1 MTAVESVE
9 NLIAEAKEIVGKMPN
24 AENVAQLKGR
34 VERANN
40 ILGNLPNIFNAFTA
54 NLDIVSGSIGKNTA
68 LVSTLKES
76 LRNLIEKTKDNA
88 TIMDII
94 TKFMNQFDSIFKS
107 GDSSLKTMIES
118 KEKLD
123 GLIIS
128 LEQEI
133 EGKESSA
140 QIDSI
145 RKSLNDLTTAY
156 KSILIPVVEQ
166 GMQAQ
171 QDAPFELSG
180 EAVTDEEIE
189 QQNQVIVARDA
200 RRAAAI
206 RPPKDSGSTGG
217 KRRKSKRKTK
227 KGGRKR
233 KSKKRKSRRKR
244 KSKRK
249 SKKKSKRTK
258 KR

>member
-1 MTAVESVE
+1 MSSAQE
-9 NLIAEAKEIVGKMPN
+9 LIEKATEIVSEMPN
-24 AENVAQLKGR
+24 AEQVTELKNSISS
-34 VERANN
+34 AKN
-40 ILGNLPNIFNAFTA
+40 ILDNLDPIFKAFTA
-54 NLDIVSGSIGKNTA
+54 NLEIVSGSIVKNTA

-94 TKFMNQFDSIFKS
+94 TKFMNQFDSIFK
-107 GDSSLKTMIES
+107 GDGKPLQKMIES
-118 KEKLD
+118 KKQLD

-133 EGKESSA
+133 AGNTDTDTTTIQEIRNSLKKLTDA
-140 QIDSI
+140 YASI
-145 RKSLNDLTTAY
+145 SPGG
-156 KSILIPVVEQ
+156 SIEALDTEQ
-166 GMQAQ
+166 N
-171 QDAPFELSG
+171 
-180 EAVTDEEIE
+180 EAEEQKMAI
-189 QQNQVIVARDA
+189 AM
-200 RRAAAI
+200 AAAEEEAE
-206 RPPKDSGSTGG
+206 RSAAERQGTVTQQGETSGGG

>member
-1 MTAVESVE
+1 MSSAQE
-9 NLIAEAKEIVGKMPN
+9 LIDEATEIASQIQQPQMIK
-24 AENVAQLKGR
+24 QLKSR
-34 VERANN
+34 VERAII
-40 ILGNLPNIFNAFTA
+40 ILNKLNPIFDAFTA

-94 TKFMNQFDSIFKS
+94 TKFMTQFNKIFNS
-107 GDSSLKTMIES
+107 GDSPIKTMIQS

-123 GLIIS
+123 NLIIS

-133 EGKESSA
+133 EGKENTDIIDTIRNSLKQLTDAYANSGILMDARGVDMTELEANLAKRGMANLDARSDMKA
-140 QIDSI
+140 QEDAPD
-145 RKSLNDLTTAY
+145 DLPGNV
-156 KSILIPVVEQ
+156 SIL
-166 GMQAQ
+166 
-171 QDAPFELSG
+171 
-180 EAVTDEEIE
+180 
-189 QQNQVIVARDA
+189 
-200 RRAAAI
+200 
-206 RPPKDSGSTGG
+206 GG

>member
-94 TKFMNQFDSIFKS
+94 TKFMTQFNKIFNS
-107 GDSSLKTMIES
+107 GDSPIKTMIQS

-123 GLIIS
+123 NLIIS

-133 EGKESSA
+133 EGKENTDIIDTIRNSLKQLTDAYANSGILMDARGVDMTELEANLAKRGMANLDARSDMKA
-140 QIDSI
+140 QEDAPD
-145 RKSLNDLTTAY
+145 DLPGNV
-156 KSILIPVVEQ
+156 SIL
-166 GMQAQ
+166 
-171 QDAPFELSG
+171 
-180 EAVTDEEIE
+180 
-189 QQNQVIVARDA
+189 
-200 RRAAAI
+200 
-206 RPPKDSGSTGG
+206 GG

-227 KGGRKR
+227 KGGKKR